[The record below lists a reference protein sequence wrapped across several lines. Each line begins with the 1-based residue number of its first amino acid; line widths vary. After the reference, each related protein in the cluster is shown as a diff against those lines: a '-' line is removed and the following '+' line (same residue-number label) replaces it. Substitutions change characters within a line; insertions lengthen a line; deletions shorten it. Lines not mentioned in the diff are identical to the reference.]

1 MTIEPQQE
9 LHINPEYQSLIRPL
23 TKEEY
28 ESLKEGIKKHGQQVK
43 IIVNT
48 EGVIIDGQHRY
59 KADLELGITPDI
71 DIIHFKNKVEEIE
84 CVIQCNL
91 SRRQLTDADKVE
103 IGHKI
108 KPIYQELAKQNQS
121 LAGKNYG
128 KGIDNSYVP
137 NDTQLSPIGRVDDV
151 VAKTVQLKTR
161 TFQRG
166 EAVLIQDP
174 EAFEKLI
181 KKGNKPIAQVERQ
194 LKLKKKRQQLQEVAD
209 TLPLINKSGVRLIQ
223 GDFIEKSKEITD
235 ESIDLIFT
243 DPPYEKIYLPLY
255 GELAKIAE
263 RILKPGGSLI
273 TYTGNYCHLYAADK
287 IRENSSLRYL
297 AELVVQHTG
306 PTQAMHLEKI
316 FVEHKSLLWFV
327 KGTRSNAPE
336 YIGTLIRSEPPDK
349 TGHDWAQSP
358 VEAEEVISRV
368 TRSNE
373 IICDPFMGSGTTGV
387 AAVGLKR
394 QFIGIEID
402 PEVFKRAQYRISEA
416 IKGVS

>member
-1 MTIEPQQE
+1 MTVEPQQE

-28 ESLKEGIKKHGQQVK
+28 ESLKEGIQKHGQQVK

-48 EGVIIDGQHRY
+48 EWVIIDGQHRY
-59 KADLELGITPDI
+59 KADLELGISPDI
-71 DIIHFKNKVEEIE
+71 EIRHFKNKVEEIE

-91 SRRQLTDADKVE
+91 PRRQLTDADKVE

-108 KPIYQELAKQNQS
+108 KPIYQQLAKQNQS

-128 KGIDNSYVP
+128 KGINNSYVP
-137 NDTQLSPIGRVDDV
+137 NDTQLSPIGRVDDI

-166 EAVLIQDP
+166 EAVLIENP
-174 EAFEKLI
+174 EEFEKLI

-194 LKLKKKRQQLQEVAD
+194 LKLQKKRQQLQEQAD
-209 TLPLINKSGVRLIQ
+209 ALPLINKDGINLLQ
-223 GDFIEKSKEITD
+223 GDFIELSKEITD
-235 ESIDLIFT
+235 ESVDLIFT
-243 DPPYEKIYLPLY
+243 DPPYDKQSLPIY
-255 GELAKIAE
+255 EDLARLAQ
-263 RILKPGGSLI
+263 RVLKPGGSLI
-273 TYTGNYCHLYAADK
+273 AYTGNYCHLEAADK
-287 IRENSSLRYL
+287 IRNNSTLRYL

-327 KGTRSNAPE
+327 KGNRSNAPE

-358 VEAEEVISRV
+358 AEAEEVISRI
-368 TRSNE
+368 TGKNE
-373 IICDPFMGSGTTGV
+373 VVFDPMMGSGTTGV
-387 AAVGLKR
+387 AAIELNR
-394 QFIGIEID
+394 QFVGIEID
-402 PEVFKRAQYRISEA
+402 SEVFKRAQFRISQN
-416 IKGVS
+416 